1 MGLVRSTL
9 FLFHRHRFGVPFLL
23 FPGSSITRHH
33 FSPTYPSY
41 LPIPCQSHLSRLP
54 GTFFD
59 ISPTFC
65 PSNYSIP
72 YSVQLGDSICPSQH
86 PHVCL
91 IQLLLLRCLHC
102 PRLSQ
107 GFTSVVLQPCILS
120 PQVDSSVKQNPPIH
134 SSNLFILALL
144 YTLSLLP
151 SLRFKLQTG

>member
-1 MGLVRSTL
+1 MEILTPLATAYARARGGARQVYIIPLSSSPL
-9 FLFHRHRFGVPFLL
+9 WCSLL

-41 LPIPCQSHLSRLP
+41 LPIPCPSHFSLLSC
-54 GTFFD
+54 TFFD

-65 PSNYSIP
+65 PSNSVIP
-72 YSVQLGDSICPSQH
+72 YSVQLGDSTHPSQH
-86 PHVCL
+86 PYVHPSL
-91 IQLLLLRCLHC
+91 
-102 PRLSQ
+102 
-107 GFTSVVLQPCILS
+107 SVVLQSCIVS